1 MLPIDS
7 RVDPDGSD
15 ETGTEGVRPA
25 AVAVRPDADADADVD
40 ALRPSEDAL
49 LDSEPVCLRADPGF
63 IGWLGTCGSLPHTGR
78 LLYFTTFAGSV
89 RSLTSPE
96 GAL

>member
-25 AVAVRPDADADADVD
+25 AVAVRPDADVD

-63 IGWLGTCGSLPHTGR
+63 VG
-78 LLYFTTFAGSV
+78 
-89 RSLTSPE
+89 
-96 GAL
+96 

>member
-15 ETGTEGVRPA
+15 EIGAEGVRPA
-25 AVAVRPDADADADVD
+25 AVAVRPDADADVD

-63 IGWLGTCGSLPHTGR
+63 IGWLGTCGSLPPYG
-78 LLYFTTFAGSV
+78 G
-89 RSLTSPE
+89 
-96 GAL
+96 G

>member
-15 ETGTEGVRPA
+15 ETGAEGVRPA
-25 AVAVRPDADADADVD
+25 AVAVRPDEDEDADP
-40 ALRPSEDAL
+40 LRPSADVL

-63 IGWLGTCGSLPHTGR
+63 VGWLGT
-78 LLYFTTFAGSV
+78 
-89 RSLTSPE
+89 
-96 GAL
+96 

>member
-15 ETGTEGVRPA
+15 EMGAEGVRPA
-25 AVAVRPDADADADVD
+25 AVAVRPDEDEDVD

-63 IGWLGTCGSLPHTGR
+63 IGWLGTCG
-78 LLYFTTFAGSV
+78 
-89 RSLTSPE
+89 
-96 GAL
+96 